1 MSFSGLSTQHFVML
15 SGILKEKKKDKK
27 GNYFIAL
34 DDIRVLVIIVIQEM
48 TNRSQNPDLWE
59 RQIVSSSCS
68 SFILL

>member
-1 MSFSGLSTQHFVML
+1 ML
-15 SGILKEKKKDKK
+15 SGIVKEKKKDKK

-59 RQIVSSSCS
+59 RQIVSPSCS